1 MHCSHAGVSA
11 RFFLEM
17 PCWQKLQVCNPA
29 GVLCQGLPVR
39 HQLGLSHVVMGQS
52 T

>member
-17 PCWQKLQVCNPA
+17 DSS
-29 GVLCQGLPVR
+29 GLWSDSIVKDHP
-39 HQLGLSHVVMGQS
+39 
-52 T
+52 

>member
-17 PCWQKLQVCNPA
+17 D
-29 GVLCQGLPVR
+29 
-39 HQLGLSHVVMGQS
+39 LSSLWSDLIMKDHP
-52 T
+52 